1 MKKRKLFIMACS
13 ALIAAG
19 LCSCGETTVPP
30 IDDAANPGIVV
41 HEAGI
46 KVRKLSEGTDT
57 DGKPYI
63 VVGYTLT
70 PSDTTHVHFFLTV
83 AFQNENAAGTATDYV
98 TATIDESAKT
108 VKIKKVQD
116 FDEVVVVTITDLA
129 DTTKKAS
136 VEVHLKQKFLG
147 WPNALPADFNNH
159 SARFQDSSHKYVQ
172 SQSSNK
178 WWYGLQYEDM
188 SPHDYVGNGFSTTY
202 TDAMT
207 SEEKAV
213 TVASATIS
221 TAKYYALSNATETFH
236 QVGSSGDGYYSI
248 SSSGGSFVG
257 DGSSDTQNIGYV
269 PEYGSLNP
277 KFVLKPNS
285 NQANLTAAVRIDTAS
300 WTNSQKAALAAA
312 EAIKLTVTGTLTLK
326 IGTAESAAYPF
337 TLDFYAMN
345 SDYYNLI
352 SDYVPLTSIQA
363 ESSGVTF

>member
-13 ALIAAG
+13 TLIAAG

-83 AFQNENAAGTATDYV
+83 AFQDQNAVGTATDYV

-147 WPNALPADFNNH
+147 WPATNQQNPVTFEDVSEKHVPA
-159 SARFQDSSHKYVQ
+159 
-172 SQSSNK
+172 QSSNPF
-178 WWYGLQYEDM
+178 WYGLKSGEF
-188 SPHDYVGNGFSTTY
+188 SPTSYTGNGFSTTF
-202 TDAMT
+202 TDAM
-207 SEEKAV
+207 SAAEKEVSITDV
-213 TVASATIS
+213 TVTE
-221 TAKYYALSNATETFH
+221 AKYYKATGLTQTTSSVGGGGQTVTSTFTRGPLIGSGTTNTQTISYVPYYGSASSN
-236 QVGSSGDGYYSI
+236 
-248 SSSGGSFVG
+248 FVG
-257 DGSSDTQNIGYV
+257 ASTGN
-269 PEYGSLNP
+269 
-277 KFVLKPNS
+277 
-285 NQANLTAAVRIDTAS
+285 AAVRQAIDIDTAT
-300 WTNSQKAALAAA
+300 WTNEQKVSLAIA
-312 EAIKLTVTGTLTLK
+312 EGIELVVSGGVKLTVGTT
-326 IGTAESAAYPF
+326 ESQSIPF
-337 TLDFYAMN
+337 QLSFVLAN
-345 SDYYNLI
+345 ADYYDFI
-352 SDYVPLTSIQA
+352 ADYVPLTSIQA
-363 ESSGVTF
+363 ESSDVTF